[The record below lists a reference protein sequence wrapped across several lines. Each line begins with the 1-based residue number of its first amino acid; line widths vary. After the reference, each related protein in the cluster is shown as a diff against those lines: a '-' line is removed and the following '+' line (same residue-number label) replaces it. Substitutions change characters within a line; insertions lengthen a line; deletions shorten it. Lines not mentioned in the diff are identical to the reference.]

1 MPLVSTLS
9 KHKKTSGVQFFSEG
23 IEKVHWHE
31 MGYEDLETNI
41 FRQNI

>member
-23 IEKVHWHE
+23 KEKVHWHD

-41 FRQNI
+41 FPQNI